1 MTMSKNILIVSQ
13 YFYPENFRVNE
24 LAREW
29 KKRGYDVSVIAGIPN
44 YPEGK
49 FFKGYGFLKKRME
62 YIDGIK
68 VRRIPIIPRGKS
80 NLMMM
85 LNYASFV
92 VSGFLWKTFTPR
104 KADLVFIFE
113 VSPFT
118 QALPGVWFAKRR
130 KIPCYIYVQDLWPET
145 LIHFVGIKNKYII
158 GFINAIVKYVYKR
171 VEKIF
176 VTSHSYVDAV
186 KLRNIEDEKIIVS
199 PQYAETYA
207 SKPIHPNVSLIDPLK
222 FNIIFTGNLGTAQG
236 LEILVEMASLLEGDA
251 LSKVHFILLGNGR
264 NEDQLRALIEKHSV
278 SDRFTFIDRVGPSE
292 VPAFLAA
299 SKIAYLGFQNNQLF
313 EKLIPAKL
321 QTYMMEKMPILAC
334 VSGESDYII
343 QKAKCGLTAPQ
354 NDINKAL
361 NHIKTFVSMSDQALK
376 EMGENGY
383 QYAKEVFDKET
394 ILNTFD
400 QEFLRK

>member
-1 MTMSKNILIVSQ
+1 MSKNILIVSQ
-13 YFYPENFRVNE
+13 YFSPENFRVNE
-24 LAREW
+24 LAFEW

-49 FFKGYGFLKKRME
+49 FYKGYGFFKKRVE
-62 YIDGIK
+62 YINGIK

-80 NLMMM
+80 NLMMIF
-85 LNYASFV
+85 NYASFV

-145 LIHFVGIKNKYII
+145 LIHFVGIRNKYIV

-186 KLRNIEDEKIIVS
+186 KLRNVEDDKIIVS
-199 PQYAETYA
+199 PQYAESYLKTNDHPDV
-207 SKPIHPNVSLIDPLK
+207 SKINPEN

-236 LEILVEMASLLEGDA
+236 LEILIEIAKALE
-251 LSKVHFILLGNGR
+251 SKSIKGVHFILLGNGR
-264 NEDQLRALIEKHSV
+264 NEEALKKQIQEEKIDHQ
-278 SDRFTFIDRVGPSE
+278 FTFINRVNPEE
-292 VPAFLAA
+292 VPGFLNA
-299 SKIAYLGFQNNQLF
+299 SDVAYLGFKNNELF

-321 QTYMMEKMPILAC
+321 QTYMMEQIPILAC
-334 VSGESDYII
+334 ASGESEYII
-343 QKAKCGLTAPQ
+343 KEAQCGLSASPD
-354 NDINKAL
+354 DIQGAVEN
-361 NHIKTFVSMSDQALK
+361 IKRLLKMSQEDLK
-376 EMGENGY
+376 KLGLNGY
-383 QYAKEVFDKET
+383 HYAKKVFDKET
-394 ILNTFD
+394 ILKKYD
-400 QEFLRK
+400 EEFLRK